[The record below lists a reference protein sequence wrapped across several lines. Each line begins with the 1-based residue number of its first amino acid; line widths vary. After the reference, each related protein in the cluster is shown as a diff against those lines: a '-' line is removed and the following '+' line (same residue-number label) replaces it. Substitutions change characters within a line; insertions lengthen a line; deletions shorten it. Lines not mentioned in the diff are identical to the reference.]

1 MDEQTHTASD
11 PYAPPVAP
19 VAEPQDAAGLP
30 LFKIAGI
37 GIATFFGSVLAG
49 GLLMAMNFHRM
60 GRPDRVWP
68 TLGLA
73 LLGLVATGALGAVL
87 PEQFPGMLI
96 TVPTLVAVTMLAGR
110 TQGEAIARRER
121 AGLPMRSNWLAFG
134 ISLLVLLP
142 IVALGVGLLL
152 LASG

>member
-1 MDEQTHTASD
+1 MDEQVHATPD
-11 PYAPPVAP
+11 PYAPPSAP
-19 VAEPQDAAGLP
+19 IVESQDAAGLP

-60 GRPDRVWP
+60 GRPERVWP

-73 LLGLVATGALGAVL
+73 LLGLLATGALGAVL
-87 PEQFPGMLI
+87 PEQFPGVLI
-96 TVPTLVAVTMLAGR
+96 TVPTLVAVTVLAGK

-121 AGLPMRSNWLAFG
+121 AGLPMRSNWLALG

-142 IVALGVGLLL
+142 ITALGIGLLL
-152 LASG
+152 FAGA